1 MKKML
6 IIAFTFFTIG
16 SAQAG
21 ERLNNEQ
28 LKALYTG
35 KTLINE
41 NLKLGPVKTYF
52 AEDGT
57 VQSKADSGEERI
69 GEWWID
75 GDQRC
80 IRWNNKNKDFCLY
93 TEKNEDGTHSMIHS
107 KSGKKTVLIKEALDG
122 NQL

>member
-6 IIAFTFFTIG
+6 LIAVTFLMIG
-16 SAQAG
+16 TAQAG

-35 KTLINE
+35 KTLVNE
-41 NLKLGPVKTYF
+41 NLKLGPVNTYF
-52 AEDGT
+52 ADDGT
-57 VQSKADSGEERI
+57 VHSKAKSGKERI
-69 GEWWID
+69 GKWWID
-75 GDQRC
+75 GDKRC

-93 TEKNEDGTHSMIHS
+93 TEKNDDGTHSMV
-107 KSGKKTVLIKEALDG
+107 KNGKAVVIIKETLDG